1 MNKIK
6 VSSILSFFL
15 LVIFSCD
22 QDIDIPESGA
32 RLNTF
37 KMTLNENVWTP
48 SDIDECTSTFHCQIA
63 KIGENPF
70 YVIKAYKDPQSI
82 ADLTSENFFQF
93 QIMNV
98 TEVGTYVI
106 DGAFEGHF
114 KNYARLT
121 INDSNG
127 GRVYDNEENGAS
139 FQVNVSRFY
148 PLYGS
153 IELKG
158 IKGSFAGKLY
168 NRDNPQDFIV
178 IEGGEFEIQ
187 KANFFNFSQC
197 KEN

>member
-6 VSSILSFFL
+6 ISTILSFCFL
-15 LVIFSCD
+15 VFFSCD
-22 QDIDIPESGA
+22 QDLDKSEFSA

-37 KMTLNENVWTP
+37 KMTLNEKVWTP
-48 SDIDECTSTFHCQIA
+48 SDIDDCTSTFHCQIA

-70 YVIKAYKDPQSI
+70 YIIKAYKDPQSI

-98 TEVGTYVI
+98 NEVGNYVI
-106 DGAFEGHF
+106 DGAFESSF

-121 INDSNG
+121 INDANG
-127 GRVYDNEENGAS
+127 RRVYDNEENGVS
-139 FQVNVSRFY
+139 FQVNVSKFY

-158 IKGSFAGKLY
+158 IKGSFGGKLY
-168 NRDNPQDFIV
+168 NRDNPLDFIV

-187 KANFFNFSQC
+187 KANFFSFSQC
-197 KEN
+197 KED